1 MPTNDINFDDIY
13 EMYFGKKYDHTVYI
27 KDISVTEYISIN
39 EETGTQVGLGHIQCT
54 DNCEM
59 SNISMD
65 DSTIESSKIDVS
77 IYQNVVFMK
86 FPPHKT
92 DGNNLI
98 LKYNS
103 TLQADGNPNVGNIRC
118 EGGNKFNFEFS
129 LAGMFIITPPAHAFY
144 IENGSNPDFTMANTS
159 IKASSILI
167 YQSVCDPKIYIG
179 VIVNLED
186 GGDDYQPGN
195 VLNECLYQSLLEG
208 IQNNTKISTKN
219 VNQNTPLN
227 KNKLTLDDIIKKS
240 ESNTCGTEFTSLSLK
255 DLMPEDKENFFTWL
269 DPTHQEKLFW
279 ICYEDTIK
287 LKTDTLRNFHES
299 ISEKNYWNNSFNC
312 LLKRSCPMTKS
323 INFTYEP
330 TSNPQLNPN
339 LTNSVSISAKINGS
353 NLTVDNYSENQNLR
367 NKQDGVFDDI
377 CATGV
382 GGTTP
387 DDSVVVVNALGGNGE
402 KTLLVEVDKNGNN
415 MTGSGNNVSQDVMT
429 NLVKTVGDLKKS
441 IENKEDTRLP
451 MKALFDAHQGATQ
464 PKSTISPVTKG
475 FIWFLGIYLAL
486 TIIFALIVNISGGTI
501 PLTINKILITLFP
514 VLGYL
519 NTVGKTAELG
529 TTRIMKSVDRQIDN
543 RLKPISTFSNRL
555 DAILSADE
563 KTKEIEKL
571 QLNKE
576 RLEDKL
582 AEVSAASAASAA
594 SAVSAT
600 SNASTSSAPPE
611 ENTLNTDQLRDELEG
626 NTSLTGGYR
635 KNKKIKRKAKVGYK
649 RFRKSQL

>member
-1 MPTNDINFDDIY
+1 MPTNDINFDTIY
-13 EMYFGKKYDHTVYI
+13 EMYFGKPYDPTVFI

-103 TLQADGNPNVGNIRC
+103 TVQADGNPNVGNIRC

-287 LKTDTLRNFHES
+287 LKTDTLRKFHES

-312 LLKRSCPMTKS
+312 LVKRSCSMTKS

-330 TSNPQLNPN
+330 TSNPLLNPN

-353 NLTVDNYSENQNLR
+353 NLTVDNYSENQNLK
-367 NKQDGVFDDI
+367 NNQNGSMEDI

-387 DDSVVVVNALGGNGE
+387 DDSVVVVNALGANGD
-402 KTLLVEVDKNGNN
+402 KTFLVEVDKNGNN

-486 TIIFALIVNISGGTI
+486 TIFATFIFIYWPKLYIKPFRIFFPIINYIIGEKAVIDIKTQNIATDVTRR
-501 PLTINKILITLFP
+501 LTDPMREVTSMKQNLAKLLTPDDKNAQIKEL
-514 VLGYL
+514 
-519 NTVGKTAELG
+519 KEKAEAQAQELEQAQTQAQTQAHAQTQAPSQE
-529 TTRIMKSVDRQIDN
+529 TT
-543 RLKPISTFSNRL
+543 T
-555 DAILSADE
+555 
-563 KTKEIEKL
+563 T
-571 QLNKE
+571 
-576 RLEDKL
+576 
-582 AEVSAASAASAA
+582 
-594 SAVSAT
+594 
-600 SNASTSSAPPE
+600 PE
-611 ENTLNTDQLRDELEG
+611 ENTLNTDQLRQELED
-626 NTSLTGGYR
+626 NPSLSGGYR